1 MYVHHVPTEAGGK
14 LKRCVFYVPRKLS
27 RQGSLQQRGES
38 QGSDGEAKLFDR
50 PDERTR
56 PERCR

>member
-14 LKRCVFYVPRKLS
+14 LKRCVFYVPRNLS
-27 RQGSLQQRGES
+27 RQGSLQQRG
-38 QGSDGEAKLFDR
+38 DGEAKLFDR